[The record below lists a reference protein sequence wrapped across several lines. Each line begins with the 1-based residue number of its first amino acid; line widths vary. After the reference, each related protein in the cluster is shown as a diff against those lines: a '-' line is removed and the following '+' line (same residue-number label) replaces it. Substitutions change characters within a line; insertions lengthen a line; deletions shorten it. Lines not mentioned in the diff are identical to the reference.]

1 MANVMM
7 VAPKPK
13 SFLGYHRQLAPNAA
27 VKVSPLCLGTM
38 GFGTEFKDM
47 MGACDKEASLS
58 SSISSTIMEET
69 SLTRMIGAPTPHS
82 FATSLTI
89 WASSANVYQNGE
101 SEKIVGDWMRER
113 GNRDEIVLA
122 TKYTSS
128 YQLLNPK
135 VGIQSNF
142 GGNNK
147 KSMRS
152 AFESSLAKLQT
163 SYIDYFYVHTWDFT
177 TSIPELMHALHDLV
191 SSGKVLYLGISN
203 TPAWVV
209 SMANE
214 YARQKGL
221 TPFSVYQGQWSLA
234 ERDIEREIL
243 PMCNNQ
249 GMALIPYGVLGS
261 GSFRT
266 TAQRQAERENP
277 EAKREGRNIAMTD
290 KQEKAIVA
298 DALEKVAS
306 ERGTNITSVALAWA
320 RTKGPYIFPV
330 VGGRKFEHL
339 KGSIEALGLELT
351 KEEIADI
358 EKAVPFDFGYPQTIL
373 GGPGGATKPGDV
385 WMTRRFGTFDWVA
398 PPEPPKQHVN

>member
-1 MANVMM
+1 M
-7 VAPKPK
+7 VQV
-13 SFLGYHRQLAPNAA
+13 LC
-27 VKVSPLCLGTM
+27 KV
-38 GFGTEFKDM
+38 
-47 MGACDKEASLS
+47 
-58 SSISSTIMEET
+58 
-69 SLTRMIGAPTPHS
+69 
-82 FATSLTI
+82 
-89 WASSANVYQNGE
+89 
-101 SEKIVGDWMRER
+101 
-113 GNRDEIVLA
+113 
-122 TKYTSS
+122 
-128 YQLLNPK
+128 QLLI
-135 VGIQSNF
+135 V
-142 GGNNK
+142 
-147 KSMRS
+147 RS
-152 AFESSLAKLQT
+152 AQ
-163 SYIDYFYVHTWDFT
+163 FYVHTWDFT
-177 TSIPELMHALHDLV
+177 TSTPELMHALHDLV
-191 SSGKVLYLGISN
+191 SSGKVLYLGVSN

-243 PMCNNQ
+243 PMCNDQ

-266 TAQRQAERENP
+266 TAQRQAERENLG
-277 EAKREGRNIAMTD
+277 AKREGRNIAMTD
-290 KQEKAIVA
+290 KPEKAVVA
-298 DALEKVAS
+298 DALEKIAL

-330 VGGRKFEHL
+330 VGGRKIEHL
-339 KGSIEALGLELT
+339 RGSIEALGLELT

>member
-1 MANVMM
+1 MANLMT

-13 SFLGYHRQLAPNAA
+13 SLLGYHRQLASNAA

-47 MGACDKEASLS
+47 MGACDKEASFELLDYFYDNGGNF
-58 SSISSTIMEET
+58 IDT
-69 SLTRMIGAPTPHS
+69 
-82 FATSLTI
+82 
-89 WASSANVYQNGE
+89 ANVYQNGE

-128 YQLLNPK
+128 YQLFNSK

-152 AFESSLAKLQT
+152 AFESSLARLQT
-163 SYIDYFYVHTWDFT
+163 SYIDFFYVHTWDFT
-177 TSIPELMHALHDLV
+177 TSIPELMHPLHDLV
-191 SSGKVLYLGISN
+191 SSGKVLYLGVSN
-203 TPAWVV
+203 TPAWIV

-234 ERDIEREIL
+234 ERDIERDIL
-243 PMCNNQ
+243 PMCNDQ

-290 KQEKAIVA
+290 KPEKAIVA
-298 DALEKVAS
+298 DALEKIAL
-306 ERGTNITSVALAWA
+306 ERGTSITSVALSWA

-330 VGGRKFEHL
+330 VGGRKIEHL
-339 KGSIEALGLELT
+339 RGSIEALGLELT
-351 KEEIADI
+351 KEEIAVI

-398 PPEPPKQHVN
+398 PLSHRSSISIE